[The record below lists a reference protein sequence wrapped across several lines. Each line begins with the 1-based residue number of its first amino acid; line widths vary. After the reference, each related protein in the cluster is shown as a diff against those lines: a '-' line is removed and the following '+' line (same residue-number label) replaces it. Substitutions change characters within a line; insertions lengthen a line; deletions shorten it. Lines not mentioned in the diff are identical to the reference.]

1 MDNGKGKNKVDECDP
16 EHNYEDD
23 FDIYSSSSSDDEL
36 PETDENFMI
45 AEPDEPLRQISTDLV
60 LAAPYSQIQRSQ
72 RLSGEGSGRKRM
84 WEAGSSSQSPFH
96 HQLET
101 GSSSQSRFRHH
112 LETGSSSQSQFHH
125 QLETGSSSQ
134 SRFRHHL
141 ETGSSSQSQ
150 FHHQLE
156 TGSSSQSRFRH
167 HLETG
172 SSSQSQFHHQLET
185 GSSSQSRFRH
195 HLETGSSSQ
204 SQFRHQLETGSSSQS
219 RFRHHLETGS
229 SSQSQFH
236 HQLETGSSSQSQFH
250 HQLETGS
257 SSQSR
262 FRHHLET
269 GSSSQS
275 QFHHQLETGSSSQ
288 IQFHHQLETG
298 SSSQRR
304 FHHQLETGSSSQ
316 RRFHHQL
323 ETGSS
328 SRSQIHHQLESD
340 SGQQATQ
347 PGDNLIPP
355 APQLTTGFPSETNS
369 VSPYLCAN
377 NYTWNKQG
385 SLNKSVLERLD
396 SLDKRV
402 SEQKH
407 AKGRILKLETKIIIQ
422 NEIIAGLE
430 ADNTE
435 LSCRISMLEDFVL
448 KSIHLLERKTAND
461 DIGSNSATD
470 NGKSIPSVNA
480 SPCTNVGSV
489 LGARRSDPTSV
500 PPKKREIRFQDGG
513 NEAENLERQGSISE
527 LDNADGPS
535 GMLIQD
541 DGMVNTGSE
550 PSAFNTDR
558 NKPITESGKTQDQK
572 DHANTDTSPT
582 Q

>member
-1 MDNGKGKNKVDECDP
+1 
-16 EHNYEDD
+16 
-23 FDIYSSSSSDDEL
+23 
-36 PETDENFMI
+36 
-45 AEPDEPLRQISTDLV
+45 
-60 LAAPYSQIQRSQ
+60 
-72 RLSGEGSGRKRM
+72 
-84 WEAGSSSQSPFH
+84 
-96 HQLET
+96 
-101 GSSSQSRFRHH
+101 
-112 LETGSSSQSQFHH
+112 
-125 QLETGSSSQ
+125 
-134 SRFRHHL
+134 
-141 ETGSSSQSQ
+141 
-150 FHHQLE
+150 
-156 TGSSSQSRFRH
+156 
-167 HLETG
+167 
-172 SSSQSQFHHQLET
+172 
-185 GSSSQSRFRH
+185 
-195 HLETGSSSQ
+195 
-204 SQFRHQLETGSSSQS
+204 
-219 RFRHHLETGS
+219 
-229 SSQSQFH
+229 
-236 HQLETGSSSQSQFH
+236 
-250 HQLETGS
+250 
-257 SSQSR
+257 
-262 FRHHLET
+262 
-269 GSSSQS
+269 
-275 QFHHQLETGSSSQ
+275 
-288 IQFHHQLETG
+288 
-298 SSSQRR
+298 
-304 FHHQLETGSSSQ
+304 SSQ

-489 LGARRSDPTSV
+489 DIGCNSATDKGKSIPSVNASPCTNVGSVLGARRSDPTSV